1 MIVRGMRAGVRS
13 CENTART
20 KGGAGDVAG
29 TQIAVGPSN
38 VFAHPRTRGVK
49 SPPAPRTD
57 VCQRPCQTGLGHGVQ
72 RVADVLAELL
82 VHLKHVDPV
91 DLEYRAELVVADD
104 LLLVLGILHVVRLDV
119 IPELLDDLRA
129 RQLLDT
135 KERSQRFT
143 NSGGGDEYMLA
154 QVSVLGGAVSGRS
167 LPGGHGRIAHQ
178 HTRGKGRT

>member
-13 CENTART
+13 CEDTART
-20 KGGAGDVAG
+20 KGGAGDVAD
-29 TQIAVGPSN
+29 TQIAEGPSN
-38 VFAHPRTRGVK
+38 VFVRPQTRGVK
-49 SPPAPRTD
+49 WPLAPRID
-57 VCQRPCQTGLGHGVQ
+57 VCRPCQTGLGHGVQ

-119 IPELLDDLRA
+119 IPELLDDLRP

-135 KERSQRFT
+135 KERGQRFT
-143 NSGGGDEYMLA
+143 GGDGE
-154 QVSVLGGAVSGRS
+154 
-167 LPGGHGRIAHQ
+167 
-178 HTRGKGRT
+178 